1 MSKTVNSKASGAKRL
16 GQIPPYLFAE
26 IDRKVQE
33 KKRAGVDV
41 ISLGVGD
48 PDMPTPKRIVSV
60 LQEAAVDPENHRYPS
75 YFGLAELRGAI
86 ANWYQDRFS
95 ATLDPAT
102 EILPTMG
109 SKDGISHVPLALVDP
124 GDVVL
129 APDPGYTVYVTGALM
144 AGAEAY
150 AMPLTAE
157 NAWLPDLSAIPE
169 EVANRARLMWLNYPN
184 NPTAA
189 VADREFLTSAVEFC
203 RHHGIVLCHDAP
215 YSEIAFDGYR
225 PLSLFEI
232 PGAKEVGLE
241 FHSLSK
247 TFNMTGWRIGW
258 VCGREDLIGHIGQLK
273 TNIDSG
279 IFQAVQ
285 WAAIEALN
293 GGEGETRAAC
303 EVFARR
309 HKLVADTLN
318 GLGWNIKPPRATFY
332 VWAPVPAGY
341 DSIGFASHVLDEV
354 GVNITPGVGF
364 GAHGEGYFRLSVT
377 AADDRLAEAMRR
389 MEKLRL

>member
-1 MSKTVNSKASGAKRL
+1 VSRAVSAGAKRL
-16 GQIPPYLFAE
+16 GLIPPYLFAE

-41 ISLGVGD
+41 ISLGIGD
-48 PDMPTPKRIVSV
+48 PDLPTPQRIVSV
-60 LQEAAVDPENHRYPS
+60 LQEAAADPANHRYPS
-75 YFGLAELRGAI
+75 YFGLAELRESI
-86 ANWYQDRFS
+86 AGWYRQRFGV
-95 ATLDPAT
+95 TLDPHT
-102 EILPTMG
+102 EILPTLG

-129 APDPGYTVYVTGALM
+129 APDPGYTVYVTGAQM
-144 AGAEAY
+144 AGGEPY
-150 AMPLTAE
+150 VMPLEAG
-157 NAWLPDLSAIPE
+157 NHWLPDLDAIPDD
-169 EVANRARLMWLNYPN
+169 VAGRAKLMWLNYPN

-189 VADREFLTSAVEFC
+189 VADGEFLTRAVEFC
-203 RHHGIVLCHDAP
+203 TRHGIILCHDAP

-232 PGAKEVGLE
+232 PGARDMGLE

-247 TFNMTGWRIGW
+247 TYNMTGWRIGW
-258 VCGREDLIGHIGQLK
+258 VCGRADLIAHIGQLK

-293 GGEGETRAAC
+293 GGEEETRAAC
-303 EVFARR
+303 AVYARR
-309 HKLVADTLN
+309 HRVVADALN
-318 GLGWNIKPPRATFY
+318 SIGWNIQPPRATFY

-341 DSIGFASHVLDEV
+341 DSISFAAQVLDQV

-364 GAHGEGYFRLSVT
+364 GRHGEGYFRLSVT
-377 AADDRLAEAMRR
+377 APDARLDEAMMRLR
-389 MEKLRL
+389 TLKL

>member
-1 MSKTVNSKASGAKRL
+1 LKGTTSPGAQRL
-16 GQIPPYLFAE
+16 GLIPPYLFAE

-41 ISLGVGD
+41 ISLGIGD
-48 PDMPTPKRIVSV
+48 PDLPTPNRIVNV
-60 LQEAAVDPENHRYPS
+60 LQESAADPANHRYPS
-75 YFGLAELRGAI
+75 YFGLAELREAI
-86 ANWYQDRFS
+86 AHWYRERFRV
-95 ATLDPAT
+95 TLDPAT
-102 EILPTMG
+102 EILPTLG

-144 AGAEAY
+144 AGGEPHL
-150 AMPLTAE
+150 MPLKPQ
-157 NAWLPDLSAIPE
+157 NHWLPDLDAIPAATAE
-169 EVANRARLMWLNYPN
+169 RARLMWLNYPN

-189 VADREFLTSAVEFC
+189 VAERAFLEQAVDFC
-203 RHHGIVLCHDAP
+203 RRHGIVLCHDAP

-232 PGAKEVGLE
+232 DGAKEVGLE

-247 TFNMTGWRIGW
+247 TYNMTGWRIGW
-258 VCGREDLIGHIGQLK
+258 VCGRADLVTLIGQLK

-293 GGEGETRAAC
+293 GGEDETRAAC
-303 EVFARR
+303 EVYARR
-309 HKLVADTLN
+309 HRLVADTLN
-318 GLGWNIKPPRATFY
+318 SLGWSIKPPRATFY
-332 VWAPVPAGY
+332 VWAPVPSGY
-341 DSIGFASHVLDEV
+341 DSIRFAGHVLDEV

-377 AADDRLAEAMRR
+377 APDARLVEAMARLRR
-389 MEKLRL
+389 LKL

>member
-1 MSKTVNSKASGAKRL
+1 LKGTTSAGAQRL
-16 GQIPPYLFAE
+16 GLIPPYLFAE

-41 ISLGVGD
+41 ISLGIGD
-48 PDMPTPKRIVSV
+48 PDLPTPQRIVSV
-60 LQEAAVDPENHRYPS
+60 LQEAAADPTNHRYPS
-75 YFGLAELRGAI
+75 YFGLAELREAI
-86 ANWYQDRFS
+86 AHWYKERFRV
-95 ATLDPAT
+95 TLDPAT
-102 EILPTMG
+102 EILPTLG

-144 AGAEAY
+144 AGGEPY
-150 AMPLTAE
+150 IMPLKPE
-157 NAWLPDLSAIPE
+157 NTWLPDLDAIPE
-169 EVANRARLMWLNYPN
+169 AVAERARLMWLNYPN

-189 VADREFLTSAVEFC
+189 VVDRAFLERAVDFC
-203 RHHGIVLCHDAP
+203 RRHDIVLCHDAP
-215 YSEIAFDGYR
+215 YSEIAFGGYR

-232 PGAKEVGLE
+232 DGAKEVGLE

-247 TFNMTGWRIGW
+247 TYNMTGWRIGW
-258 VCGREDLIGHIGQLK
+258 VCGRADLVGLIGQLK

-293 GGEGETRAAC
+293 GGEAETQAAC
-303 EVFARR
+303 EIYARR
-309 HKLVADTLN
+309 HLLVADTLN
-318 GLGWNIKPPRATFY
+318 ALGWSIKPPRATFY
-332 VWAPVPAGY
+332 VWAPVPSGY
-341 DSIGFASHVLDEV
+341 DSIRFASHVLDGV

-377 AADDRLAEAMRR
+377 APDARLEEAMARLRR
-389 MEKLRL
+389 LKL

>member
-1 MSKTVNSKASGAKRL
+1 MSRTASAGAQRL
-16 GQIPPYLFAE
+16 GRIPPYLFAE

-33 KKRAGVDV
+33 KKKAGVDV
-41 ISLGVGD
+41 ISLGIGD
-48 PDMPTPKRIVSV
+48 PDLPTPQRIVSV
-60 LQEAAVDPENHRYPS
+60 LQEAAADPANHRYPS
-75 YFGLAELRGAI
+75 YFGLADLREAI
-86 ANWYQDRFS
+86 AGWYRERFDVGLEPN
-95 ATLDPAT
+95 A
-102 EILPTMG
+102 EILPTLG
-109 SKDGISHVPLALVDP
+109 SKDGISHVALALVDP

-129 APDPGYTVYVTGALM
+129 APNPGYTVYATGAIM
-144 AGAEAY
+144 AGADPHV
-150 AMPLTAE
+150 MPLTLE
-157 NAWLPDLSAIPE
+157 NDWLPDLDAIPND
-169 EVANRARLMWLNYPN
+169 VAKRARLMWLNYPN

-189 VADREFLTSAVEFC
+189 VAGREFLERAVEFC
-203 RHHGIVLCHDAP
+203 RAHDIVLCHDAP
-215 YSEIAFDGYR
+215 YSEIAFEGYR

-232 PGAKEVGLE
+232 PGAREVGLE

-258 VCGREDLIGHIGQLK
+258 VCGRADLVGLIGQLK

-293 GGEGETRAAC
+293 GGEEETRAAC
-303 EVFARR
+303 EIYARR
-309 HKLVADTLN
+309 HHLVADTLN
-318 GLGWNIKPPRATFY
+318 SLGWKIKPPRATFY

-341 DSIGFASHVLDEV
+341 DSIGFASHVLDQV

-377 AADDRLAEAMRR
+377 APDARLEEAMTRLR
-389 MEKLRL
+389 KLKL

>member
-1 MSKTVNSKASGAKRL
+1 VSRTADAGAQRL
-16 GQIPPYLFAE
+16 GRIPPYLFAE

-33 KKRAGVDV
+33 KKKAGIDV
-41 ISLGVGD
+41 ISLGIGD
-48 PDMPTPKRIVSV
+48 PDLPTPKRIVSV
-60 LQEAAVDPENHRYPS
+60 LQEAAADPANHRYPS
-75 YFGLAELRGAI
+75 YFGLSELREAI
-86 ANWYQDRFS
+86 AGWYRERFNVVLEPNS
-95 ATLDPAT
+95 
-102 EILPTMG
+102 EILPTLG

-129 APDPGYTVYVTGALM
+129 APDPGYTVYATGAIM
-144 AGAEAY
+144 AGADPY
-150 AMPLTAE
+150 VMPLTLE
-157 NAWLPDLSAIPE
+157 NGWLPDLDAIPN
-169 EVANRARLMWLNYPN
+169 EVAERARLMWLNYPN

-189 VADREFLTSAVEFC
+189 VAGRDFLERAVDFC
-203 RHHGIVLCHDAP
+203 RRHDIVLCHDAP

-232 PGAKEVGLE
+232 AGAKDVGLE

-258 VCGREDLIGHIGQLK
+258 VCGRADLVGLIGQLK

-293 GGEGETRAAC
+293 GGEEETRAAC
-303 EVFARR
+303 EIYARR
-309 HKLVADTLN
+309 HRLVADTLN
-318 GLGWNIKPPRATFY
+318 GLGWKIKPPRATFY

-341 DSIGFASHVLDEV
+341 DSIGFAGRVLDQV

-377 AADDRLAEAMRR
+377 APDARLEEAMTRLR
-389 MEKLRL
+389 KLKL

>member
-1 MSKTVNSKASGAKRL
+1 LKTTKAAGARRL

-41 ISLGVGD
+41 ISLGIGD
-48 PDMPTPKRIVSV
+48 PDLPTPKRVVSV
-60 LQEAAVDPENHRYPS
+60 LQESAADPENHRYPS

-86 ANWYQDRFS
+86 ANWYSDRFNT
-95 ATLDPAT
+95 TLDPST
-102 EILPTMG
+102 EILPTLG
-109 SKDGISHVPLALVDP
+109 SKDGIAHVPLALVDP
-124 GDVVL
+124 GDIVL

-144 AGAEAY
+144 AGAESF
-150 AMPLTAE
+150 AMPLTAA
-157 NAWLPDLSAIPE
+157 NRWLPDLDAIPRD
-169 EVANRARLMWLNYPN
+169 VAGRARLMWLNYPN

-189 VADREFLTSAVEFC
+189 VADREFLTRAVEFC
-203 RHHGIVLCHDAP
+203 REHGIILCHDAP

-232 PGAKEVGLE
+232 DGAKDVGLE

-258 VCGREDLIGHIGQLK
+258 VCGRADLIALIGQLK

-293 GGEGETRAAC
+293 GGEAETRAAC

-309 HKLVADTLN
+309 HRLVADTLN
-318 GLGWNIKPPRATFY
+318 SLGWKIKPPRATFY
-332 VWAPVPAGY
+332 VWAPVPDGY

-364 GAHGEGYFRLSVT
+364 GPHGEGYFRLSVT
-377 AADDRLAEAMRR
+377 APDARLAEAMKR
-389 MEKLRL
+389 MEKLTL

>member
-1 MSKTVNSKASGAKRL
+1 VSKTASAGAQRL
-16 GQIPPYLFAE
+16 GRIPPYLFAE

-33 KKRAGVDV
+33 KKKAGVDV
-41 ISLGVGD
+41 ISLGIGD
-48 PDMPTPKRIVSV
+48 PDLPTPQRIVSV
-60 LQEAAVDPENHRYPS
+60 LQEAAADPANHRYPS
-75 YFGLAELRGAI
+75 YFGLAELREAI
-86 ANWYQDRFS
+86 AGWYRERFNVGLEPN
-95 ATLDPAT
+95 A
-102 EILPTMG
+102 EILPTLG

-129 APDPGYTVYVTGALM
+129 APDPGYTVYATGAIM
-144 AGAEAY
+144 AGADPY
-150 AMPLTAE
+150 VMPLTLE
-157 NAWLPDLSAIPE
+157 NDWLPDLDAIPND
-169 EVANRARLMWLNYPN
+169 VAERARLMWLNYPN

-189 VADREFLTSAVEFC
+189 VAGREFLERAVDFC
-203 RHHGIVLCHDAP
+203 RLHDIVLCHDAP

-232 PGAKEVGLE
+232 PGAREVGLE

-258 VCGREDLIGHIGQLK
+258 VCGRADLVGLIGQLK

-293 GGEGETRAAC
+293 GGEEETRAAC
-303 EVFARR
+303 EIYARR
-309 HKLVADTLN
+309 HRLVADTLN
-318 GLGWNIKPPRATFY
+318 SIGWKIKPPRATFY

-341 DSIGFASHVLDEV
+341 DSIGFASHVLDQV

-377 AADDRLAEAMRR
+377 APDARLEEAMTRLR
-389 MEKLRL
+389 KLKL

>member
-1 MSKTVNSKASGAKRL
+1 LSRTAHAGAQRL
-16 GQIPPYLFAE
+16 GRIPPYLFAE

-33 KKRAGVDV
+33 KKKAGVDV
-41 ISLGVGD
+41 ISLGIGD
-48 PDMPTPKRIVSV
+48 PDLPTPKRIVSV
-60 LQEAAVDPENHRYPS
+60 LQEAAADPANHRYPS
-75 YFGLAELRGAI
+75 YFGLAELREGI
-86 ANWYQDRFS
+86 AGWYRERFNVG
-95 ATLDPAT
+95 LDPNS
-102 EILPTMG
+102 EILPTLG

-129 APDPGYTVYVTGALM
+129 APDPGYTVYATGAIM
-144 AGAEAY
+144 AGADPY
-150 AMPLTAE
+150 VMPLTIE
-157 NAWLPDLSAIPE
+157 NDWLPDLDAIPSD
-169 EVANRARLMWLNYPN
+169 VADRARLMWLNYPN

-189 VADREFLTSAVEFC
+189 VAGREFLLRAVEFC
-203 RHHGIVLCHDAP
+203 RLHDIVLCHDAP

-232 PGAKEVGLE
+232 PGAREVGLE

-258 VCGREDLIGHIGQLK
+258 VCGRADLVGLIGQLK

-285 WAAIEALN
+285 WAAVEALN
-293 GGEGETRAAC
+293 GGEEETRAAC
-303 EVFARR
+303 EIYARR
-309 HKLVADTLN
+309 HGLVAETLN
-318 GLGWNIKPPRATFY
+318 SLGWKIKPPRATFY

-341 DSIGFASHVLDEV
+341 DSIGFAGHVLDQV

-377 AADDRLAEAMRR
+377 APDARLEEAMTRLR
-389 MEKLRL
+389 TLKL

>member
-1 MSKTVNSKASGAKRL
+1 VSRTANAGAQRL
-16 GQIPPYLFAE
+16 GRIPPYLFAE

-33 KKRAGVDV
+33 KKKAGVDV
-41 ISLGVGD
+41 ISLGIGD
-48 PDMPTPKRIVSV
+48 PDLPTPKRIVSV
-60 LQEAAVDPENHRYPS
+60 LQEAAADPANHRYPS
-75 YFGLAELRGAI
+75 YFGLAELREAI
-86 ANWYQDRFS
+86 AGWYRERFNVS
-95 ATLDPAT
+95 LEPNA
-102 EILPTMG
+102 EILPTLG

-129 APDPGYTVYVTGALM
+129 APDPGYTVYATGAIM
-144 AGAEAY
+144 AGADPY
-150 AMPLTAE
+150 VMPLTLE
-157 NAWLPDLSAIPE
+157 NDWLPDLDAIPSDIAE
-169 EVANRARLMWLNYPN
+169 RARLMWLNYPN

-189 VADREFLTSAVEFC
+189 VAGREFLQRAVEFC
-203 RHHGIVLCHDAP
+203 RAHDIVLCHDAP

-232 PGAKEVGLE
+232 PGAREVGLE

-258 VCGREDLIGHIGQLK
+258 VCGRADLVGLIGQLK

-293 GGEGETRAAC
+293 GGEDETRSAC
-303 EVFARR
+303 EIYARR
-309 HKLVADTLN
+309 HRLVADTLN
-318 GLGWNIKPPRATFY
+318 SLGWKIKPPRATFY

-341 DSIGFASHVLDEV
+341 DSIGFASHVLDQV

-364 GAHGEGYFRLSVT
+364 GTHGEGYFRLSVT
-377 AADDRLAEAMRR
+377 APDARLEEAMTRLR
-389 MEKLRL
+389 KLKL

>member
-1 MSKTVNSKASGAKRL
+1 MKEATSAGAKRL
-16 GQIPPYLFAE
+16 GLIPPYLFAE

-41 ISLGVGD
+41 ISLGIGD
-48 PDMPTPKRIVSV
+48 PDLPTPKRIVSV
-60 LQEAAVDPENHRYPS
+60 LQEAAADPANHRYPS
-75 YFGLAELRGAI
+75 YFGLAELRAAI
-86 ANWYQDRFS
+86 AHWYRERF
-95 ATLDPAT
+95 AVTLDPDS
-102 EILPTMG
+102 EVLPTLG

-144 AGAEAY
+144 AGGEPY
-150 AMPLTAE
+150 IMPLTAK
-157 NAWLPDLSAIPE
+157 NKWLPDLDAIPPS
-169 EVANRARLMWLNYPN
+169 VAERARLMWLNYPN

-189 VADREFLTSAVEFC
+189 VADREFLERAVQFC
-203 RHHGIVLCHDAP
+203 LRHGIVLCHDAP
-215 YSEIAFDGYR
+215 YSEIAFGGYR

-232 PGAKEVGLE
+232 DGAKEVGLE

-247 TFNMTGWRIGW
+247 TYNMTGWRIGW
-258 VCGREDLIGHIGQLK
+258 VCGRADLVRLIGQLK

-285 WAAIEALN
+285 WAAVEALN
-293 GGEGETRAAC
+293 GGEDETRAAC
-303 EVFARR
+303 EVYERR
-309 HKLVADTLN
+309 HRLVADTLN
-318 GLGWNIKPPRATFY
+318 SLGWSIKPPRATFY
-332 VWAPVPAGY
+332 VWAPVPPGY
-341 DSIGFASHVLDEV
+341 DSIRFAGHVLDEV

-377 AADDRLAEAMRR
+377 APDTRLEEAMSRLRR
-389 MEKLRL
+389 LKL

>member
-1 MSKTVNSKASGAKRL
+1 M
-16 GQIPPYLFAE
+16 
-26 IDRKVQE
+26 
-33 KKRAGVDV
+33 
-41 ISLGVGD
+41 
-48 PDMPTPKRIVSV
+48 SV
-60 LQEAAVDPENHRYPS
+60 LQEAAADPDNHRYAS

-86 ANWYQDRFS
+86 ANWYRDRFDVG
-95 ATLDPAT
+95 LDPQS
-102 EILPTMG
+102 EVLPTLG

-124 GDVVL
+124 GDIVL

-144 AGAEAY
+144 AGAEPY
-150 AMPLTAE
+150 TMPLKPE
-157 NAWLPDLSAIPE
+157 NEWLPDLDAIPH
-169 EVANRARLMWLNYPN
+169 EVAERARLMWLNYPN

-189 VADREFLTSAVEFC
+189 VADRKFLTRAVDFC
-203 RHHGIVLCHDAP
+203 REHGIVLCHDAP

-232 PGAKEVGLE
+232 PGAREVGLE

-247 TFNMTGWRIGW
+247 TFNMTGWRLGW
-258 VCGREDLIGHIGQLK
+258 VCGRADLVALIGQLK

-285 WAAIEALN
+285 WAGIEALN
-293 GGEGETRAAC
+293 GGEEETRAAC
-303 EVFARR
+303 EVYARR
-309 HKLVADTLN
+309 HRLVADTLN
-318 GLGWNIKPPRATFY
+318 SLGWKITPPRATFY
-332 VWAPVPAGY
+332 VWAPVPEGY

-377 AADDRLAEAMRR
+377 APDARLAEAMKR
-389 MEKLRL
+389 MEKLRN